1 MTLLLRKQIAWI
13 NSGITIRKAHID
25 TILIPCY
32 NDSMKTKKQNKKEEQ
47 QLMVDILKGDLIY
60 DMGKT
65 ISNQMAF
72 IDRIRSDNRS
82 QLGQEKKIT
91 EAYLHQEENKLKTM
105 TKFIDDAITE
115 ATGERYD
122 SRYGESGLLDYSIK
136 LVLTPRK

>member
-1 MTLLLRKQIAWI
+1 
-13 NSGITIRKAHID
+13 
-25 TILIPCY
+25 
-32 NDSMKTKKQNKKEEQ
+32 MKTKKQNKKEEQ

-72 IDRIRSDNRS
+72 IDRIRSDNMK
-82 QLGQEKKIT
+82 QMGQEKKIT
-91 EAYLHQEENKLKTM
+91 EAYLNQEENKLKTM

-115 ATGERYD
+115 ATGERYN

>member
-1 MTLLLRKQIAWI
+1 
-13 NSGITIRKAHID
+13 
-25 TILIPCY
+25 
-32 NDSMKTKKQNKKEEQ
+32 MKTKKQNKKEEQ
-47 QLMVDILKGDLIY
+47 QLLVDILKGDLIY
-60 DMGKT
+60 DMGNT

-72 IDRIRSDNRS
+72 IDRIKSDYMS

-91 EAYLHQEENKLKTM
+91 EAYLHQETNKLKTM

-136 LVLTPRK
+136 LVLTPKK

>member
-1 MTLLLRKQIAWI
+1 
-13 NSGITIRKAHID
+13 
-25 TILIPCY
+25 
-32 NDSMKTKKQNKKEEQ
+32 
-47 QLMVDILKGDLIY
+47 MVDILKGDLIY

-72 IDRIRSDNRS
+72 IDRIKSDHMS

-115 ATGERYD
+115 ATGEQYD

-136 LVLTPRK
+136 LILTPRK

>member
-1 MTLLLRKQIAWI
+1 
-13 NSGITIRKAHID
+13 
-25 TILIPCY
+25 
-32 NDSMKTKKQNKKEEQ
+32 MKTKKQNKKEEQ

-72 IDRIRSDNRS
+72 IDRIRSDKMN
-82 QLGQEKKIT
+82 QLGHEKKIT